1 MIATRF
7 SVGLHILIV
16 VASDPPGGATSL
28 RLAASIGTNPVVV
41 RRIAGQLSRA
51 GLITVQRGP
60 GGATLTRAPE
70 AISLKD
76 VWRAIH
82 PAPEA
87 MLRVHRRSPQACPLG
102 QRIPPLLR
110 RRFDA
115 AEAAMMADLGG
126 TTLAELI
133 VAAGQDLA
141 QAAD

>member
-7 SVGLHILIV
+7 SVGLHILVI

-60 GGATLTRAPE
+60 GGAMLTRPAE
-70 AISLKD
+70 AISLGD

-110 RRFDA
+110 RRFDQ
-115 AEAAMMADLGG
+115 AEAAMMADFGKTSLADLVGEASRD
-126 TTLAELI
+126 LAE
-133 VAAGQDLA
+133 
-141 QAAD
+141 AAD

>member
-7 SVGLHILIV
+7 SVGLHILVI

-60 GGATLTRAPE
+60 GGATLTRPPE

-82 PAPEA
+82 PAPEV
-87 MLRVHRRSPQACPLG
+87 MLRVHRQSPQACPLG

-110 RRFDA
+110 RRFDQ
-115 AEAAMMADLGG
+115 AEAAMLTDLNH
-126 TTLAELI
+126 TTLA
-133 VAAGQDLA
+133 DLVQSA
-141 QAAD
+141 RQETAEAAD

>member
-7 SVGLHILIV
+7 SVGIHILII

-60 GGATLTRAPE
+60 GGATLTRAPS

-76 VWRAIH
+76 VWWAIH
-82 PAPEA
+82 PAPEV

-115 AEAAMMADLGG
+115 AEAAMLADLGG
-126 TTLAELI
+126 TTLDEL
-133 VAAGQDLA
+133 VLSAGQDLA
-141 QAAD
+141 EAAD

>member
-7 SVGLHILIV
+7 SVGLHILII

-51 GLITVQRGP
+51 GLISVQRGP
-60 GGATLTRAPE
+60 GGASLTRPAE
-70 AISLKD
+70 AITLRD

-87 MLRVHRRSPQACPLG
+87 MLRVHRTNPKAEPLG

-110 RRFDA
+110 QRFDA
-115 AEAAMMADLGG
+115 AEASMLHDLGR
-126 TTLAELI
+126 TSLAEL
-133 VAAGQDLA
+133 LA
-141 QAAD
+141 QAQEMPQAAD

>member
-7 SVGLHILIV
+7 SVGLHILII

-41 RRIAGQLSRA
+41 RRVAGQLSRA

-60 GGATLTRAPE
+60 GGATLTRPAE

-82 PAPEA
+82 PASEA

-110 RRFDA
+110 RRFDEA
-115 AEAAMMADLGG
+115 EGTMLADFGQTSLADLVRAARQETAEAAD
-126 TTLAELI
+126 
-133 VAAGQDLA
+133 
-141 QAAD
+141 

>member
-28 RLAASIGTNPVVV
+28 RLATSIGTNPVVV

-60 GGATLTRAPE
+60 GGATLTRTPD

-102 QRIPPLLR
+102 QRIPSLLR

-126 TTLAELI
+126 TTLADLV

-141 QAAD
+141 EEAD

>member
-7 SVGLHILIV
+7 SVGLHILVV

-60 GGATLTRAPE
+60 GGAMLTRPAE
-70 AISLKD
+70 AISLED

-82 PAPEA
+82 PAPEV

-102 QRIPPLLR
+102 QRIPPMLR
-110 RRFDA
+110 RRFDR
-115 AEAAMMADLGG
+115 AEAAMMADLG
-126 TTLAELI
+126 TTSLADL
-133 VAAGQDLA
+133 VGDASQDLA
-141 QAAD
+141 EAAD